1 MIQIKKKIKIIIIM
15 RQQKMFKN
23 RIELNKI
30 FIKYLD
36 KNFLDNF

>member
-1 MIQIKKKIKIIIIM
+1 M

-23 RIELNKI
+23 RTELNKI

>member
-1 MIQIKKKIKIIIIM
+1 MKIEIIIL
-15 RQQKMFKN
+15 RHQKMFKN